1 MKSFINITEGYI
13 KTPLLPPEAKMDEWV
28 HGCLPGWLVGSPTEI
43 NVPLNRILIFVPRRL
58 GGNRRRMVK
67 AIMSHLELIFILLG
81 NSSPR

>member
-43 NVPLNRILIFVPRRL
+43 NVHLIFVPRRL
-58 GGNRRRMVK
+58 GGNRRKMVK

>member
-43 NVPLNRILIFVPRRL
+43 NV
-58 GGNRRRMVK
+58 
-67 AIMSHLELIFILLG
+67 HLSTEF
-81 NSSPR
+81 